1 MKHIYTKAQKA
12 MHKVGNLCVFVA
24 LCSFSRRL
32 SLLLLLLTLCVASPA
47 QSNRRQSR
55 QTQQSQNSQRNQLER
70 QRSHLREKQK
80 QARRRQEEL
89 EREMR
94 RRLKDVEALASDI
107 ENKQL
112 VLDSLHLVIDSV
124 NTNIAVLDSQLTV
137 LKDELEERRQHYIS
151 SVRYMY
157 RNRNAQ
163 SQLIFVLS
171 AENFDQMYRR
181 LRFMKEYTT
190 HQRAQGEAVKQKGE
204 QVAMKL
210 DELNEARDELNV
222 LLAQN
227 EAEQSQMEQKKAEQQ
242 HLVNQMQQEQKTL
255 DKLITQQKREEADLT
270 AKIDKLIAEELERQ
284 RRAEAERQRRLAEQR
299 RREQEQAAANAAN
312 TTASNNRRNRRNS
325 ATPSSPRA
333 SNRPSTPS
341 TPSAPSSPSYRDA
354 DPDRQLTGS
363 FRSNKGRLPVPIT
376 GSYRVVRPFGNYVI
390 GGVTLNS
397 SGVHLEGQA
406 GAQARC
412 VFNGE
417 VSKVYNSGQ
426 AGYVIMVRHGRY
438 ISVYSNL
445 SSVSVTAGQRVT
457 TNQILGTVGPSHIL
471 MFRLQDWDQLLNPKK
486 WLSRL

>member
-1 MKHIYTKAQKA
+1 
-12 MHKVGNLCVFVA
+12 MHKVGRLCVFVS

-32 SLLLLLLTLCVASPA
+32 SLLLLLLTLCVTVPA
-47 QSNRRQSR
+47 QNNRRQSR
-55 QTQQSQNSQRNQLER
+55 QTQQSQSSQRNQLER

-80 QARRRQEEL
+80 QARQRQEEL

-94 RRLKDVEALASDI
+94 RRLKDVEVLASDI

-112 VLDSLHLVIDSV
+112 VLDSLYLVIDSV

-171 AENFDQMYRR
+171 AENLDQMYRR

-210 DELNEARDELNV
+210 DELNVARDELNV

-242 HLVNQMQQEQKTL
+242 HLVDEMQQEQKTL
-255 DKLITQQKREEADLT
+255 DKLISQQKREEADLT

-284 RRAEAERQRRLAEQR
+284 RRAEEERQRRLAEQR
-299 RREQEQAAANAAN
+299 RREQEQAAANVN
-312 TTASNNRRNRRNS
+312 TASNNNRRNRRNNTT
-325 ATPSSPRA
+325 TPSRPSTP
-333 SNRPSTPS
+333 NRPSTPS
-341 TPSAPSSPSYRDA
+341 TPSSPNYRDS

-426 AGYVIMVRHGRY
+426 NGYVIMVRHGRY

-486 WLSRL
+486 WISRL

>member
-1 MKHIYTKAQKA
+1 
-12 MHKVGNLCVFVA
+12 MHKVRKLCVFGA
-24 LCSFSRRL
+24 LCSVSRRL
-32 SLLLLLLTLCVASPA
+32 SLLLLLLTLCVAVPA

-55 QTQQSQNSQRNQLER
+55 QTQQSQSSQRNQLER

-80 QARRRQEEL
+80 QARQRQEEL

-112 VLDSLHLVIDSV
+112 VLDSLYLVIDSV

-242 HLVNQMQQEQKTL
+242 HLVDEMQQEQKTL
-255 DKLITQQKREEADLT
+255 DKLISQQKREEADLT

-284 RRAEAERQRRLAEQR
+284 RRAEEERQRRLAEQR

-312 TTASNNRRNRRNS
+312 AANNNNNRRSRRSN
-325 ATPSSPRA
+325 ATPSSPSTPRT
-333 SNRPSTPS
+333 SNTPS
-341 TPSAPSSPSYRDA
+341 TPSSPTYRDA

-417 VSKVYNSGQ
+417 VSYVYNSGQ
-426 AGYVIMVRHGRY
+426 NGYVVMVRHGRY

-445 SSVSVTAGQRVT
+445 SSVGVTAGQRVT

-471 MFRLQDWDQLLNPKK
+471 MFRLQEWDQLLNPKK

>member
-1 MKHIYTKAQKA
+1 
-12 MHKVGNLCVFVA
+12 MHKEGNLCASVS
-24 LCSFSRRL
+24 LCSVSRRVL
-32 SLLLLLLTLCVASPA
+32 LLLLLLTFCVAAPA
-47 QSNRRQSR
+47 QRSRR
-55 QTQQSQNSQRNQLER
+55 QTQRTQQTQRSQPSQRNQLER
-70 QRSHLREKQK
+70 QRSQLREKQK
-80 QARRRQEEL
+80 QARQRQQEL
-89 EREMR
+89 ERQMR
-94 RRLKDVEALASDI
+94 MRLKDVEALASDI

-124 NTNIAVLDSQLTV
+124 NGNISVLDSQLTV

-163 SQLIFVLS
+163 RQLIFLLS
-171 AENFDQMYRR
+171 ARNFDQMYRR
-181 LRFMKEYTT
+181 MRFMNEYTT
-190 HQRAQGEAVKQKGE
+190 HQRAQGEAVKQKSE
-204 QVAMKL
+204 QVNMKL
-210 DELNEARDELNV
+210 NELNAARGDLEV

-227 EAEQSQMEQKKAEQQ
+227 EEEQHGMEQKKTEQQ
-242 HLVNQMQQEQKTL
+242 GIVAEMQQEQKTL
-255 DKLITQQKREEADLT
+255 DKLISQQKREEADLT

-284 RRAEAERQRRLAEQR
+284 RRAEEERQRRLAEQR
-299 RREQEQAAANAAN
+299 RREEAAAAAAAANANNNNNAN
-312 TTASNNRRNRRNS
+312 SRNRRRNS
-325 ATPSSPRA
+325 TASRPSRPSRPSSPA
-333 SNRPSTPS
+333 PTTP
-341 TPSAPSSPSYRDA
+341 TYRDA

-397 SGVHLEGQA
+397 SGVHLEGQP

-417 VSKVYNSGQ
+417 VSRVYNSGQ
-426 AGYVIMVRHGRY
+426 NGYVVMVRHGRF

-445 SSVSVTAGQRVT
+445 SSVNVTAGQQVT
-457 TNQILGTVGPSHIL
+457 TNQILGNVGSSRVL

>member
-1 MKHIYTKAQKA
+1 MQ
-12 MHKVGNLCVFVA
+12 
-24 LCSFSRRL
+24 RL
-32 SLLLLLLTLCVASPA
+32 ALLLLMLTLCVAVPA
-47 QSNRRQSR
+47 QRSRRQSQ
-55 QTQQSQNSQRNQLER
+55 QTQQSQRSQRNQRSQLER
-70 QRSHLREKQK
+70 QRQQLRDRQK
-80 QARRRQEEL
+80 QARQRQQEL
-89 EREMR
+89 ERQLR
-94 RRLKDVEALASDI
+94 QRIKDVEALASDI

-124 NTNIAVLDSQLTV
+124 NANIAVLDSQLTV

-171 AENFDQMYRR
+171 AKNFDQMYRR
-181 LRFMKEYTT
+181 LRFMNEYTT
-190 HQRAQGEAVKQKGE
+190 HQRAQGEAVKQKSE
-204 QVAMKL
+204 QVAVKL
-210 DELNEARDELNV
+210 GELNEARSELNV

-227 EAEQSQMEQKKAEQQ
+227 EAEQRDMEQKKTDQQRIVAE
-242 HLVNQMQQEQKTL
+242 LQQEQKTV
-255 DKLITQQKREEADLT
+255 DKLIAQQLREESELT
-270 AKIDKLIAEELERQ
+270 AKINKLIAEELERQ
-284 RRAEAERQRRLAEQR
+284 RRAEEERRRQLAEQR
-299 RREQEQAAANAAN
+299 RREREQANANVNAN
-312 TTASNNRRNRRNS
+312 ENGNGNGNENSRRNRRS
-325 ATPSSPRA
+325 RA
-333 SNRPSTPS
+333 NPSTPS
-341 TPSAPSSPSYRDA
+341 TPSTTPTYRDA

-376 GSYRVVRPFGNYVI
+376 GSYRVVRPFGNYNI

-397 SGVHLEGQA
+397 SGVHLEGQP

-417 VSKVYNSGQ
+417 VSRVYNSGQ
-426 AGYVIMVRHGRY
+426 NGYVVMVRHGRY

-445 SSVSVTAGQRVT
+445 SSVSVTAGQQVT
-457 TNQILGTVGPSHIL
+457 TNQTLGTIGPSHIL